1 MSDLYD
7 AVDGEIRAYTPGVAP
22 PFELLADRKR
32 RRDRRRVAI
41 TSGIVALAVV
51 GVGSAAALVGTRL
64 GDDDSLRPSTPS
76 TAPEPT
82 APDVLVIDCGGAGPA
97 LPNGPRVAAQADG
110 VHYTFRNQTELPM
123 HTSFALGGDAV
134 APHASLSG
142 MTPRATPGAQ
152 WAVSCFSDIE
162 TVKDHEIAVVVVD
175 PKHVFTP
182 VPECNG
188 PTAISDFVAT
198 MTGDPVGLTLRSHDR
213 ADVVGYPE
221 GQPRLVYTGDS
232 LISWEGSGSSW
243 VPSQTTTCETA
254 ADHVVAPGIKA
265 PPPTQLAHTD
275 EFGLA
280 KAVRV
285 HGSQIEVDVDRV
297 DMLGGAEAQA
307 AAAAAGTDVSNDY
320 FLRNDNP
327 ALRTYRVSPTA
338 VVWGN
343 IAMLHKEPG
352 AARTTLARW
361 EQYVHSPDSE
371 LTLFHFQITAGV
383 VTGIEEQYRP

>member
-32 RRDRRRVAI
+32 RRDRRRVALA
-41 TSGIVALAVV
+41 SGIVALAVI
-51 GVGSAAALVGTRL
+51 GVGSAAALVGPRL
-64 GDDDSLRPSTPS
+64 SGHDSLRPSTPS
-76 TAPEPT
+76 TAPQPA
-82 APDVLVIDCGGAGPA
+82 APDVLVIDCGGAGPV

-110 VHYTFRNQTELPM
+110 VHYTFRNQTDFTM
-123 HTSFALGGDAV
+123 HTSFALGGDAL
-134 APHASLSG
+134 APHGSLSG
-142 MTPRATPGAQ
+142 TTPRATPGMD
-152 WAVSCFSDIE
+152 WAAGCSDDIG
-162 TVKDHEIAVVVVD
+162 TVRDREIAVVVVD
-175 PKHVFTP
+175 PKHVFVP
-182 VPECNG
+182 LPECNG
-188 PTAISDFVAT
+188 PTTSADFVAT

-221 GQPRLVYTGDS
+221 GHPRLVYTGGS
-232 LISWEGSGSSW
+232 LISWQGSGSSW
-243 VPSQTTTCETA
+243 VPSETTTCETA
-254 ADHVVAPGIKA
+254 ADHVVAPGINA

-285 HGSQIEVDVDRV
+285 HGDVIEVDVDRV
-297 DMLGGAEAQA
+297 DMLGGTEASA
-307 AAAAAGTDVSNDY
+307 AAAAAGTQVSNDY

-327 ALRTYRVSPTA
+327 TLRTYRVSPDA

-343 IAMLHKEPG
+343 IAVLHKEPG
-352 AARTTLARW
+352 AQRTTLARW
-361 EQYVHSPDSE
+361 EQYVRHPDTE
-371 LTLFHFQITAGV
+371 MTLFHFEITNGV